1 MSFLAPRGRRS
12 AGRRGFTL
20 LEVLVAVA
28 ILGIGLTAIFSTQW
42 VSFASVRHTRYVN
55 EGTGL
60 ARCKMSEIEWD
71 LTQNGYQLTDVNET
85 GPCCDAEEKPGITC
99 SWRVEKPEFP
109 KANFGEL
116 NLDSELD
123 LGSGG
128 PSLIPGIGSPGGVG
142 EAPGAGA
149 LGFLKMG
156 ASGFKDGGDV
166 SDIADSVMG
175 GADGVV
181 DGIAAMVMQIVYPE
195 LKAIFEAGTRKVTVK
210 VAWYEG
216 SKEYSIELEQ
226 WVTNAKE
233 AGLNANL
240 AGLIEDGEG
249 GGDSTS
255 TTSGGPPPKEKR

>member
-1 MSFLAPRGRRS
+1 MR
-12 AGRRGFTL
+12 RRGFTL

-71 LTQNGYQLTDVNET
+71 LKQNGFQLTDVIET

-116 NLDSELD
+116 NLDTDLD
-123 LGSGG
+123 FSNSGG
-128 PSLIPGIGSPGGVG
+128 PSLIPGIGAPGGAVG
-142 EAPGAGA
+142 EAPGASA
-149 LGFLKMG
+149 IGFLKMG

-181 DGIAAMVMQIVYPE
+181 DGVAAMVMQIVYPE
-195 LKAIFEAGTRKVTVK
+195 LKAIFEAGTRKVVVK

-226 WVTNAKE
+226 WITNAKE

-240 AGLIEDGEG
+240 AGLAEDGEG
-249 GGDSTS
+249 GGDSAD
-255 TTSGGPPPKEKR
+255 PPEKDPPKKRGL

>member
-1 MSFLAPRGRRS
+1 MKRLRL
-12 AGRRGFTL
+12 RRGFTL

-71 LTQNGYQLTDVNET
+71 LIQNGFQIQDVIET

-99 SWRVEKPEFP
+99 SWSVSKPEFP

-116 NLDSELD
+116 NLESDLD
-123 LGSGG
+123 FSTQGG
-128 PSLIPGIGSPGGVG
+128 PSLIPGIGAPGGVG
-142 EAPGAGA
+142 EAPGASA
-149 LGFLKMG
+149 MGFLKMG
-156 ASGFKDGGDV
+156 ASGFKEGGDV
-166 SDIADSVMG
+166 SDIADTVMG

-181 DGIAAMVMQIVYPE
+181 DGVAAMVMQIVYPE

-226 WVTNAKE
+226 WITNAKE

-249 GGDSTS
+249 GGDSDSSSTS
-255 TTSGGPPPKEKR
+255 TGGKR

>member
-1 MSFLAPRGRRS
+1 MKPLF
-12 AGRRGFTL
+12 RRGFTL

-60 ARCKMSEIEWD
+60 ARCKMSEVEWD
-71 LTQNGYQLTDVNET
+71 LQQNGFQITDVIET
-85 GPCCDAEEKPGITC
+85 GPCCDAEEKIGMTC
-99 SWRVEKPEFP
+99 SWRVERPEFP
-109 KANFGEL
+109 AANFGEL

-123 LGSGG
+123 FGSGG
-128 PSLIPGIGSPGGVG
+128 PSLIPGIGGPSGGSG
-142 EAPGAGA
+142 APGAAA
-149 LGFLKMG
+149 LGFLKTG
-156 ASGFKDGGDV
+156 ASGLPKSGDV

-181 DGIAAMVMQIVYPE
+181 DGLAAMVMQIVYPD
-195 LKAIFEAGTRKVTVK
+195 LKAIFEAGTRKIVVK

-226 WVTNAKE
+226 WITNSKE

-240 AGLIEDGEG
+240 GGLIEGDDGEEDEPAAKPSSG
-249 GGDSTS
+249 STKKPS
-255 TTSGGPPPKEKR
+255 TGRVEK